1 MDITERLQLF
11 MQHEGVTAFQMN
23 KEAGLTRT
31 LLIKAIEKHQG
42 LNTATI
48 EKIVRR
54 YPNLNADWL
63 ITGRGNMLIDA
74 EAPKLS
80 KVKTQVLPKELES
93 SLYRQIVWHLLL
105 QESYTE
111 THDRLVEIIETLN
124 TLSDKASTLSEQLS
138 RIRQVMEAQYAIQA
152 QDHGLYEMTLRI
164 AAGEDGKFTPSQLK
178 NKEEMN
184 QRILRY
190 LSRKRRCEGV
200 KM

>member
-23 KEAGLTRT
+23 KEAGLSRT

-48 EKIVRR
+48 EKIVKR
-54 YPNLNADWL
+54 YPNLNVDWL
-63 ITGRGNMLIDA
+63 ITGRGNMLIDV

-80 KVKTQVLPKELES
+80 QVKTPVLPKELES

-105 QESYTE
+105 QDSYAE
-111 THDRLVEIIETLN
+111 THDRLVEIIEKLN
-124 TLSDKASTLSEQLS
+124 TLCDKATTLSEQLS
-138 RIRQVMEAQYAIQA
+138 RIRQVVEAQYAIQA
-152 QDHGLYEMTLRI
+152 QDHGLYDMTLRI

-178 NKEEMN
+178 NAEEMN

-190 LSRKRRCEGV
+190 LGRK
-200 KM
+200 

>member
-80 KVKTQVLPKELES
+80 QVKTQVLPKELES

-111 THDRLVEIIETLN
+111 THERLVEIIETLN
-124 TLSDKASTLSEQLS
+124 TLKDKASTLSEQLS

-178 NKEEMN
+178 DKEEMN

-190 LSRKRRCEGV
+190 LGRK
-200 KM
+200 

>member
-63 ITGRGNMLIDA
+63 ITGRGNMLIDK

-80 KVKTQVLPKELES
+80 QVKTQVLPKELES

-111 THDRLVEIIETLN
+111 THERLVEIIETLN
-124 TLSDKASTLSEQLS
+124 TLKDKASTLSEQLS

-190 LSRKRRCEGV
+190 LGRK
-200 KM
+200 

>member
-190 LSRKRRCEGV
+190 ISRK
-200 KM
+200 

>member
-80 KVKTQVLPKELES
+80 QVKTQVLPKELES

-105 QESYTE
+105 QESYAE

-124 TLSDKASTLSEQLS
+124 TLKDKASTLSEQLS

-190 LSRKRRCEGV
+190 LSRK
-200 KM
+200 

>member
-48 EKIVRR
+48 DKIVRR

-80 KVKTQVLPKELES
+80 QVKTQVLPKELES

-111 THDRLVEIIETLN
+111 THERLVEIIETLN
-124 TLSDKASTLSEQLS
+124 TLKDKASTLSEQLS

-190 LSRKRRCEGV
+190 LGRK
-200 KM
+200 

>member
-23 KEAGLTRT
+23 KEAGLSRT

-48 EKIVRR
+48 EKIVKR
-54 YPNLNADWL
+54 YPNLNVDWL
-63 ITGRGNMLIDA
+63 ITGRGNMLIDV

-80 KVKTQVLPKELES
+80 QVKTPVLPKELES

-105 QESYTE
+105 QDSYAE
-111 THDRLVEIIETLN
+111 THDRLVEIIEKLN
-124 TLSDKASTLSEQLS
+124 TLCDKATTLSEQLS
-138 RIRQVMEAQYAIQA
+138 RIRQVVEAQYAIQA

-178 NKEEMN
+178 NAEEMN

-190 LSRKRRCEGV
+190 LGRK
-200 KM
+200 

>member
-80 KVKTQVLPKELES
+80 QVQTLVLPKELES

-111 THDRLVEIIETLN
+111 THERLVEIIETLN
-124 TLSDKASTLSEQLS
+124 TLKDKASTLSEQLS

-190 LSRKRRCEGV
+190 LGRK
-200 KM
+200 

>member
-23 KEAGLTRT
+23 KEAGLSRT

-48 EKIVRR
+48 EKIVKR
-54 YPNLNADWL
+54 YPNLNVDWL
-63 ITGRGNMLIDA
+63 ITGRGNMLIDV

-80 KVKTQVLPKELES
+80 QVKTLVLPKELES

-105 QESYTE
+105 QDSYAE
-111 THDRLVEIIETLN
+111 THDRLVEIIEKLN
-124 TLSDKASTLSEQLS
+124 TLCDKATTLSEQLS
-138 RIRQVMEAQYAIQA
+138 RIRQVVEAQYAIQA

-178 NKEEMN
+178 NAEEMN

-190 LSRKRRCEGV
+190 LGRK
-200 KM
+200 

>member
-190 LSRKRRCEGV
+190 LSRK
-200 KM
+200 

>member
-111 THDRLVEIIETLN
+111 THERLVEIIETLN
-124 TLSDKASTLSEQLS
+124 TLKDKASTLSEQLS

-178 NKEEMN
+178 DKEEMN

-190 LSRKRRCEGV
+190 ISRK
-200 KM
+200 

>member
-80 KVKTQVLPKELES
+80 QVKTQVLPKELES

-111 THDRLVEIIETLN
+111 THERLVEIIETLN
-124 TLSDKASTLSEQLS
+124 TLKDKASTLSEQLS

-178 NKEEMN
+178 NKDEMK

-190 LSRKRRCEGV
+190 LGRK
-200 KM
+200 

>member
-48 EKIVRR
+48 EKIVKR

-80 KVKTQVLPKELES
+80 QVKTQVLPKELES

-111 THDRLVEIIETLN
+111 THERLVEIIETLN
-124 TLSDKASTLSEQLS
+124 TLKDKASTLSEQLS

-190 LSRKRRCEGV
+190 LGRK
-200 KM
+200 

>member
-80 KVKTQVLPKELES
+80 QVKTQVLPKELES

-111 THDRLVEIIETLN
+111 THERLVEIIETLN
-124 TLSDKASTLSEQLS
+124 TLKDKASTLSEQLS

-178 NKEEMN
+178 NKDEMN

-190 LSRKRRCEGV
+190 LGRK
-200 KM
+200 

>member
-23 KEAGLTRT
+23 KEAGLSRT

-48 EKIVRR
+48 EKIVKR
-54 YPNLNADWL
+54 YPNLNVDWL
-63 ITGRGNMLIDA
+63 ITGRGNMLIDV

-80 KVKTQVLPKELES
+80 QVKTQVLPKELES

-105 QESYTE
+105 QDSYAE
-111 THDRLVEIIETLN
+111 THDRLVEIIEKLN
-124 TLSDKASTLSEQLS
+124 TLCDKATTLSEQLS
-138 RIRQVMEAQYAIQA
+138 QIRQVVEAQYAIQA

-178 NKEEMN
+178 NAEEMN

-190 LSRKRRCEGV
+190 LGRK
-200 KM
+200 

>member
-23 KEAGLTRT
+23 KEAGLSRT

-48 EKIVRR
+48 EKIVKR
-54 YPNLNADWL
+54 YPNLNVDWL
-63 ITGRGNMLIDA
+63 ITGRGNMLIDV

-80 KVKTQVLPKELES
+80 QVKTPVLPKELES

-105 QESYTE
+105 QDSYAE
-111 THDRLVEIIETLN
+111 THDRLVEIIEKLN
-124 TLSDKASTLSEQLS
+124 ALCDKATTLSEQLS
-138 RIRQVMEAQYAIQA
+138 RIRQVVEAQYAIQA

-178 NKEEMN
+178 NAEEMN

-190 LSRKRRCEGV
+190 LGRK
-200 KM
+200 

>member
-31 LLIKAIEKHQG
+31 LLIKAIEKHQC

-80 KVKTQVLPKELES
+80 QVKTQVLPKELES

-111 THDRLVEIIETLN
+111 THERLVEIIETLN
-124 TLSDKASTLSEQLS
+124 TLKDKASTLSEQLS

-190 LSRKRRCEGV
+190 LGRK
-200 KM
+200 

>member
-80 KVKTQVLPKELES
+80 QVKTQVLPKELES
-93 SLYRQIVWHLLL
+93 SLYRQILWHLLL

-111 THDRLVEIIETLN
+111 THERLVEIIETLN
-124 TLSDKASTLSEQLS
+124 TLKDKASTLSEQLS

-190 LSRKRRCEGV
+190 LGRK
-200 KM
+200 

>member
-80 KVKTQVLPKELES
+80 QVKTQVLPKELES

-111 THDRLVEIIETLN
+111 THERLVEIIETLN

-190 LSRKRRCEGV
+190 LGRK
-200 KM
+200 

>member
-54 YPNLNADWL
+54 YPNLDADWL

-80 KVKTQVLPKELES
+80 QVKTQVLPKELES

-111 THDRLVEIIETLN
+111 THERLVEIIETLN
-124 TLSDKASTLSEQLS
+124 TLKDKASTLSEQLS

-190 LSRKRRCEGV
+190 LGRK
-200 KM
+200 

>member
-23 KEAGLTRT
+23 KEAGLSRT

-48 EKIVRR
+48 EKIVKR
-54 YPNLNADWL
+54 YPNLNVDWL
-63 ITGRGNMLIDA
+63 ITGRGNMLVDV

-80 KVKTQVLPKELES
+80 QVKTQVLPKELES

-105 QESYTE
+105 QDSYAE
-111 THDRLVEIIETLN
+111 THDRLVEIIEKLN
-124 TLSDKASTLSEQLS
+124 TLCDKATTLSEQLS
-138 RIRQVMEAQYAIQA
+138 RIRQVVEAQYAIQA

-178 NKEEMN
+178 NAEEMN

-190 LSRKRRCEGV
+190 LGRK
-200 KM
+200 

>member
-23 KEAGLTRT
+23 KEAGLSRT

-48 EKIVRR
+48 EKIVKR
-54 YPNLNADWL
+54 YPNLNVDWL
-63 ITGRGNMLIDA
+63 ITGRGNMLIDV

-80 KVKTQVLPKELES
+80 QVKTQVLPKELES

-105 QESYTE
+105 QDSYAE
-111 THDRLVEIIETLN
+111 THDRLVEIIEKLN
-124 TLSDKASTLSEQLS
+124 TLCDKATTLSEQLS
-138 RIRQVMEAQYAIQA
+138 RIRQVVEVQYAIQA

-178 NKEEMN
+178 NAEEMN

-190 LSRKRRCEGV
+190 LGRK
-200 KM
+200 

>member
-80 KVKTQVLPKELES
+80 QVKTQVLPKELES

-111 THDRLVEIIETLN
+111 THERLVENIETLN
-124 TLSDKASTLSEQLS
+124 TLKDKASTLSEQLS

-190 LSRKRRCEGV
+190 LGRK
-200 KM
+200 

>member
-23 KEAGLTRT
+23 KEAGLSRT

-48 EKIVRR
+48 EKIVKR
-54 YPNLNADWL
+54 YPNLNVDWL
-63 ITGRGNMLIDA
+63 ITGRGNMLIDV

-80 KVKTQVLPKELES
+80 QVKTQVLPKELES

-105 QESYTE
+105 QDSYAE
-111 THDRLVEIIETLN
+111 THDRLVEIIEKLN
-124 TLSDKASTLSEQLS
+124 TLCDKATTLSEQLS
-138 RIRQVMEAQYAIQA
+138 RIRQVVEAQYTIQA

-178 NKEEMN
+178 NAEEMN

-190 LSRKRRCEGV
+190 LGRK
-200 KM
+200 

>member
-80 KVKTQVLPKELES
+80 QVKTQVLPKELES

-111 THDRLVEIIETLN
+111 THERLVEIIETLN
-124 TLSDKASTLSEQLS
+124 TLKDKASTLSEQLS

-184 QRILRY
+184 QRILRH
-190 LSRKRRCEGV
+190 LGRK
-200 KM
+200 

>member
-80 KVKTQVLPKELES
+80 QVKTQVLPKELES

-105 QESYTE
+105 Q
-111 THDRLVEIIETLN
+111 
-124 TLSDKASTLSEQLS
+124 
-138 RIRQVMEAQYAIQA
+138 
-152 QDHGLYEMTLRI
+152 
-164 AAGEDGKFTPSQLK
+164 
-178 NKEEMN
+178 
-184 QRILRY
+184 
-190 LSRKRRCEGV
+190 
-200 KM
+200 

>member
-152 QDHGLYEMTLRI
+152 QAHGLYEMTLRI

-178 NKEEMN
+178 DKEEMN

-190 LSRKRRCEGV
+190 LSRK
-200 KM
+200 

>member
-1 MDITERLQLF
+1 MDITERLQRF

-190 LSRKRRCEGV
+190 LGRK
-200 KM
+200 

>member
-23 KEAGLTRT
+23 KEAGLSRT

-48 EKIVRR
+48 EKIVKR
-54 YPNLNADWL
+54 YPNLNVDWL
-63 ITGRGNMLIDA
+63 VTGRGNMLIDV

-80 KVKTQVLPKELES
+80 QVKTQVLPKELES

-105 QESYTE
+105 QDSYAE
-111 THDRLVEIIETLN
+111 THDRLVEIIEKLN
-124 TLSDKASTLSEQLS
+124 TLCDKATTLSEQLS
-138 RIRQVMEAQYAIQA
+138 RIRQVVEAQYAIQA

-178 NKEEMN
+178 NAEEMN

-190 LSRKRRCEGV
+190 LGRK
-200 KM
+200 

>member
-11 MQHEGVTAFQMN
+11 MQHEVVTAFQMN

-80 KVKTQVLPKELES
+80 QVKTQVLPKELES

-111 THDRLVEIIETLN
+111 THERLVEIIETLN
-124 TLSDKASTLSEQLS
+124 TLKDKASTLSEQLS

-178 NKEEMN
+178 DKEEMN

-190 LSRKRRCEGV
+190 LGRK
-200 KM
+200 

>member
-80 KVKTQVLPKELES
+80 QVKTQVLPKELES

-111 THDRLVEIIETLN
+111 THERLVEIIETLN
-124 TLSDKASTLSEQLS
+124 TLKDKASTLSEQLS

-178 NKEEMN
+178 DKEEMN

-190 LSRKRRCEGV
+190 ISRK
-200 KM
+200 

>member
-23 KEAGLTRT
+23 KEAGLSRT

-48 EKIVRR
+48 EKIVKR
-54 YPNLNADWL
+54 YPNLNVDWL
-63 ITGRGNMLIDA
+63 ITGRGNMLIDV

-80 KVKTQVLPKELES
+80 QVKTQVLPKELES

-105 QESYTE
+105 QDSYAE
-111 THDRLVEIIETLN
+111 THDRLVEIIEKLN
-124 TLSDKASTLSEQLS
+124 ILCDKATTLSEQLS
-138 RIRQVMEAQYAIQA
+138 RIRQVVEAQYAIQA

-178 NKEEMN
+178 NAEEMN

-190 LSRKRRCEGV
+190 LGRK
-200 KM
+200 